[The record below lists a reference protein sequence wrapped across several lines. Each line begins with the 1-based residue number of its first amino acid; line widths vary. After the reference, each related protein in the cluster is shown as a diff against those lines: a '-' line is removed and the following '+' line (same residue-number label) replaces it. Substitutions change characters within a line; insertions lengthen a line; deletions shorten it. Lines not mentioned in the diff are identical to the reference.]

1 MGISVGRPRILVT
14 PRSLTATGID
24 NVPELASLTDA
35 GFSLVSG
42 PSGRIPTGNELIAL
56 LDGCVGYLAGVEPI
70 TAEVLAAA
78 ADLLVISRNGVGTD
92 AIDSAAARAHGVAV
106 EVARAANSQSVAEL
120 SLLHMLAA
128 LRGYSSAAGSVKK
141 GGWEREKGGEIAGR
155 TVGIVGLGAIG
166 RTVATA
172 VAAIGATV
180 VAADPF
186 VTDGDVARI
195 VDVDELFAISDIVTL
210 HSPPGERPLVN
221 RSVLDT
227 MRHGA
232 TLINTARSGLVDD
245 AAVLDAL
252 ETGQL
257 AAYAVDAY
265 DSEPPELTPLLEHP
279 HCLPTPH
286 IGGFTAESVHRA
298 TAYAVDN
305 ILRVLGIR

>member
-1 MGISVGRPRILVT
+1 MGIPADRPRILVT
-14 PRSLTATGID
+14 PRSLTAVGIE
-24 NVPELASLTDA
+24 NVPELAPLTDA
-35 GFSLVSG
+35 GYSLVSG
-42 PSGRIPTGNELIAL
+42 PSGRTPTGNELIEL

-70 TAEVLAAA
+70 TAEVLSAA
-78 ADLLVISRNGVGTD
+78 ADLIVISRNGVGTD
-92 AIDSAAARAHGVAV
+92 AIDSSAARANGVAV
-106 EVARAANSQSVAEL
+106 EIARAANSQGVAEL
-120 SLLHMLAA
+120 SILHMLAA
-128 LRGYSSAAGSVKK
+128 LRGYPSAVGSVKK
-141 GGWEREKGGEIAGR
+141 GEWVREKGGEIAGR

-186 VTDGDVARI
+186 VTDDDAARI
-195 VDVDELFAISDIVTL
+195 VDVDELFAIADIVTL
-210 HSPPGERPLVN
+210 HSPPGERPLVS

-227 MRHGA
+227 MRPGA

-245 AAVLDAL
+245 EAVLDAL
-252 ETGQL
+252 KSGQL

-265 DSEPPELTPLLEHP
+265 DSEPPERTPLLEHP

-286 IGGFTAESVHRA
+286 IGGYTAESVHRA

-305 ILRVLGIR
+305 LLRVLGSR